1 MNPMNRLQQMGQLIR
16 GMKNP
21 QQAMINLLGNNSN
34 PMAQK
39 VLEMAKNGDKKGIE
53 EFARN
58 ICKEKGVNFDEEISK
73 FKSGLGM

>member
-1 MNPMNRLQQMGQLIR
+1 MNPMLKLQQIGQLMK

-21 QQAMINLLGNNSN
+21 QQAMINLLGNNTN
-34 PMAQK
+34 PMAK
-39 VLEMAKNGDKKGIE
+39 EILEMAKSGDKKGIE

-73 FKSGLGM
+73 FKNGLGM